1 MSDPTKNPFDLLLEQ
16 IRLVVREEIRAAVT
30 YGLEHSTEK
39 DNLLTVEQAAQ
50 IMGGAD
56 TPEGLRKR
64 VCWLYR
70 HAKGL
75 PFTRRLSRKCTR
87 FSESGLRRWVATR
100 KP

>member
-1 MSDPTKNPFDLLLEQ
+1 MSDSSKNPFHLLLD
-16 IRLVVREEIRAAVT
+16 EIRVIVRQEITAALT
-30 YGLEHSTEK
+30 YGIAQSTEK

-50 IMGGAD
+50 IIGGAN
-56 TPEGLRKR
+56 TPGDLKKR

-70 HAKGL
+70 HAKQL

-87 FSESGLRRWVATR
+87 FSEVGLRRWVATK